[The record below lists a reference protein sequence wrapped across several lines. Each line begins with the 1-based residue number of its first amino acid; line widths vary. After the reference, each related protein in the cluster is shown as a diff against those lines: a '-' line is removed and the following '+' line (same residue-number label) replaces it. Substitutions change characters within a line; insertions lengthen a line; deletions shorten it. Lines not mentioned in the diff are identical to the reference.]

1 MPVRIVTTHLE
12 FEGQVYEQRV
22 VLEGDEPPVW
32 GPDAELSVV
41 GTATPR
47 VDGRERVSGAA
58 TYSHD
63 VRLPGQLFAVGL
75 RSSHA
80 HARIVN
86 VDVSRAEMAPGVRAV
101 LTRFSDPDL
110 IDPARKRPILGE
122 EALFHGMEVA
132 VVVAETHEQARDALS
147 AIEVTYEPLPFVVD
161 PETALRQDAV
171 QVSLTLANN
180 NAGEEY
186 PKTYERGD
194 VEAALRSAGATVE
207 VRFETPAA
215 MHNSMETHGAVASWD
230 GRTMTVYSSTQ
241 DIYGARQQIA
251 GALDLQQNQVRVI
264 KQYMGGGFGS
274 KFGAHHSGLIAA
286 YAAKKLG
293 HPVHYMLSR
302 EEENLA
308 AGHRPASIQTY
319 RLGATPDGALAAID
333 LRAISNTGALGAWM
347 SAVSLAAKELYL
359 CPNVRTVDMPVRT
372 NLGTQSAF
380 RAPGVVEATAA
391 MEVAIDELA
400 HTLGLDP
407 LEFRAKNHAPNNQLM
422 DGRPYSTKTLLH
434 AYEIG
439 AERISWATRDDET
452 RRFPHGR
459 DGYLRRGVGMAS
471 QIWGGDGGPPAQ
483 AIAKFLPD
491 GTAVILTGTQDIGT
505 GTRTVLA
512 QVAAE
517 ELHIPLAH
525 VRVELGD
532 TEYGV
537 FSPASGGSMTL
548 ASVGPA
554 VRMAAAGLRAELL
567 EIVSHFTEAP
577 VDALEARDGR
587 VFARET
593 GRDFGAIG
601 DFLGQLDGHEISAKG
616 MRGPNA
622 EDVTNRTF
630 GAQFAEVEVDI
641 GTGQVRVRRIVA
653 VHDCGRVVNPLTLS
667 SQMEGGIIQGL
678 GFALMERR
686 IVDERLGRVMNANL
700 EGYKIPTIRDVPEI
714 EVVMIGEANTRA
726 NTLGSLGAGEPPIIP
741 TAGAIANAVAHAI
754 GKRVR
759 RLPLTPDYIL
769 DLLGEA

>member
-32 GPDAELSVV
+32 GPAAELSVV

-75 RSSHA
+75 RSPHP
-80 HARIVN
+80 HARVLS
-86 VDVSRAEMAPGVRAV
+86 VDASRAETLPGVRAI
-101 LTRFSDPDL
+101 LTRFTDPDL
-110 IDPARKRPILGE
+110 IDPARKRAILGE
-122 EALFHGMEVA
+122 EVLFHGMEVA
-132 VVVAETHEQARDALS
+132 VAVAETREQARDALA
-147 AIEVTYEPLPFVVD
+147 AIAVTYAPLPFVVD
-161 PETALRQDAV
+161 PEAALRPEATHVETARADNSV
-171 QVSLTLANN
+171 
-180 NAGEEY
+180 GEDY

-194 VEAALRSAGATVE
+194 ADAGLRDADATVE

-215 MHNSMETHGAVASWD
+215 LHNSLETHGAVASWD

-241 DIYGARQQIA
+241 DIHGARGQIA
-251 GALDLQQNQVRVI
+251 AALGLQQNQVRVI

-274 KFGAHHSGLIAA
+274 KFGAHNAGLIAS
-286 YAAKKLG
+286 YASKTLG
-293 HPVHYMLSR
+293 RPVHYMLSR

-308 AGHRPASIQTY
+308 AGYRPPSIQTY
-319 RLGATPDGALAAID
+319 RLGATRDGALTAID
-333 LRAISNTGALGAWM
+333 LRAVSNTGALGSWM

-359 CPNVRTVDMPVRT
+359 CPNVRTLDLPVRT

-400 HTLGLDP
+400 RTIGMDP
-407 LEFRAKNHAPNNQLM
+407 LAFRIKNHATDNQLM
-422 DGRPYSTKTLLH
+422 NGRPYSTKTLLQ
-434 AYEIG
+434 AYATG
-439 AERISWATRDDET
+439 AERIGWATRDDEA
-452 RRFPHGR
+452 RRFPQGR

-483 AIAKFLPD
+483 AIAKLLPD

-512 QVAAE
+512 QIAAE
-517 ELHIPLAH
+517 ELRIPLAH

-537 FSPASGGSMTL
+537 FSPPSGGSMTL

-554 VRMAAAGLRAELL
+554 VRMAAVGLRTELL
-567 EIVSHFTEAP
+567 EIVSHFAEAP
-577 VDALEARDGR
+577 VDALELRAGR
-587 VFARET
+587 VYARET

-601 DFLGQLDGHEISAKG
+601 EFLGQLDGHEISAKG

-630 GAQFAEVEVDI
+630 GAQFAEVEVDVGI
-641 GTGQVRVRRIVA
+641 GQVRVRRIVA

-667 SQMEGGIIQGL
+667 SQMEGGIVQGL

-700 EGYKIPTIRDVPEI
+700 DGYKVPTIRDIPEI
-714 EVVMIGEANTRA
+714 EVAMIGEANPHA

-754 GKRVR
+754 GRPVR